1 MRIISNLYDFSRS
14 LLPCKGGF
22 RRTVD
27 QLNTI
32 WRSIAILLLVVEVP
46 ALQASQSNTPP
57 NVLFIAIDDMNDW
70 TSYLQGHP
78 QARTPNLDRLAKNSV
93 SFTQAY
99 CNAPSC
105 NPSRASVMLGKHP
118 NSTGFYSNKIGQ
130 TSIDLRKYYPDKLTI
145 PQFFKQ
151 HGYSTFRTGKI
162 SVSYTHLRAH
172 ET

>member
-1 MRIISNLYDFSRS
+1 MRIVSKSYGSRRIRVS
-14 LLPCKGGF
+14 RKDDYSV
-22 RRTVD
+22 TVD

-32 WRSIAILLLVVEVP
+32 LRSIAILLLLIGAP
-46 ALQASQSNTPP
+46 ALEASQSNTPP
-57 NVLFIAIDDMNDW
+57 NVLFIAVDDMNDW

-118 NSTGFYSNKIGQ
+118 N
-130 TSIDLRKYYPDKLTI
+130 
-145 PQFFKQ
+145 
-151 HGYSTFRTGKI
+151 
-162 SVSYTHLRAH
+162 
-172 ET
+172 

>member
-1 MRIISNLYDFSRS
+1 MRIVSNFYNFSRS
-14 LLPCKGGF
+14 LLPRKGGF
-22 RRTVD
+22 RTTVD
-27 QLNTI
+27 QLNAI
-32 WRSIAILLLVVEVP
+32 LRSIAILLPVMGTP

-93 SFTQAY
+93 RFTQAY

-151 HGYSTFRTGKI
+151 HGYSTFRTGKYI
-162 SVSYTHLRAH
+162 ITGAIGR
-172 ET
+172 T